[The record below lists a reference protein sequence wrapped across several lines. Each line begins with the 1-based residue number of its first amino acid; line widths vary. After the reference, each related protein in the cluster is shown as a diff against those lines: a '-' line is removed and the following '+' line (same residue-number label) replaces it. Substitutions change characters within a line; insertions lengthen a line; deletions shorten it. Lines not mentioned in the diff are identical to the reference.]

1 MPSSRSDAGGRFGG
15 LRAQDRVTPDVVPRR
30 DAGEIEWI
38 LFEQRGVLTTAQAR
52 ELLTPSK
59 VRHLL
64 ATGRWRRLSRG
75 VLLASGSEVTE
86 DQANWMAVL
95 AAGPGAVLAGLAAAR
110 CGGLRGR
117 FRRAV
122 TDVLIPAGRRAV
134 ELPRTGPI
142 DLPVVRV
149 HRTTLLPEQ
158 DVQAGRPRRT
168 SMARSVVDAA
178 AWALED
184 DEARSLVAAACQQR
198 RVLPEEVTEVALRLP
213 RFRRRSL
220 VLETARLAGGGATAL
235 SEIDLVKLC
244 ARHGLPTPDL
254 QERRKDAAGR
264 NRYLDAY
271 WRRFQLHVEV
281 DGAHHMD
288 ERHWAADMLRQNE
301 VWLQGD
307 RVLRF
312 PAWLLRSDP
321 ARVVTQLRAALGA
334 AGWTE

>member
-1 MPSSRSDAGGRFGG
+1 MP
-15 LRAQDRVTPDVVPRR
+15 
-30 DAGEIEWI
+30 DAGEIEWL
-38 LFEQRGVLTTAQAR
+38 LFEQRGVISTAQAR
-52 ELLTPSK
+52 ALLSPGK

-64 ATGRWRRLSRG
+64 STGRWRRISRG
-75 VLLASGSEVTE
+75 VLVAGTAGITE
-86 DQANWMAVL
+86 EQANWAAVL
-95 AAGPGAVLAGLAAAR
+95 AAGPGAVLAGLASAR

-122 TDVLIPAGRRAV
+122 TDVLVPAQRRAAA
-134 ELPRTGPI
+134 PSSRGAPI
-142 DLPVVRV
+142 DMPAVRV

-158 DVQAGRPRRT
+158 DVQAGRPQRT

-178 AWALED
+178 GWALDD

-198 RVLPEEVTEVALRLP
+198 RVLPDEITEVALRLP
-213 RFRRRSL
+213 RFRRRAL
-220 VLETARLAGGGATAL
+220 VLETARLAAGGATAL

-244 ARHGLPTPDL
+244 ARHGLPVPDL

-271 WRRFQLHVEV
+271 WRRFRLHVEV

-321 ARVVTQLRAALGA
+321 ARVVTQLRAALRA
-334 AGWTE
+334 AGWAE